1 MKSIGKVLSS
11 FEKDKKIAAYGFG
24 AQACSTGALPYMFA
38 LDSETRKPELENVE
52 VLI

>member
-38 LDSETRKPELENVE
+38 LEKGKPELENVE